1 MGWGSSADAYSN
13 TTSWLNFK
21 TREQAVQFAERQGWE
36 VDFYRNRTCSKFQ
49 IKIEFAEQAKRKKL
63 EFRNYGDNFAWNKRL
78 RKPAK

>member
-1 MGWGSSADAYSN
+1 MGWGSTADPYSN

-21 TREQAVQFAERQGWE
+21 TKEQAIQFAERQGWE
-36 VDFYRNRTCSKFQ
+36 VSFGQYLSECSIRFQ
-49 IKIEFAEQAKRKKL
+49 IEYVQESRRKKL